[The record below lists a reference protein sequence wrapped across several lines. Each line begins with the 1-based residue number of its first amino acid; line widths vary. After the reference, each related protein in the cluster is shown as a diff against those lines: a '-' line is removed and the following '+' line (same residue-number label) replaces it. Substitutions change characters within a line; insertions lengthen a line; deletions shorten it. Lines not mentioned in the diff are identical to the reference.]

1 MSGKAIFALGII
13 ILITCVV
20 SDWAF
25 GKFFKWLGNYVT
37 THKDAKFVRWLR
49 ERVRKHDE
57 RKERKKNKYVSYVK
71 PFPTDDKIIP
81 VDKLFEKD

>member
-1 MSGKAIFALGII
+1 MSGKAWFALGII
-13 ILITCVV
+13 ILITCCV

-57 RKERKKNKYVSYVK
+57 RKERKKNKYIKKSDSNTVPLSEFCKKVCK
-71 PFPTDDKIIP
+71 
-81 VDKLFEKD
+81 